1 MGRELQRAN
10 HNQRLAEWGRR
21 VEAYRTSGQTVP
33 QWCGENGI
41 AVSTYYA
48 WQRKV
53 FRAVAGT
60 AGPCFAEVPVS
71 AGTFGDRLAVIRS
84 GGIEIELCPGADKAA
99 IHAIIEALRG
109 C

>member
-1 MGRELQRAN
+1 M
-10 HNQRLAEWGRR
+10 
-21 VEAYRTSGQTVP
+21 EACRTSGQTVP

-53 FRAVAGT
+53 FRAVAGA
-60 AGPCFAEVPVS
+60 AGPCFAEVPVNT
-71 AGTFGDRLAVIRS
+71 GIPGDRLAVIRS
-84 GGIEIELCPGADKAA
+84 GEIEIELCSGADEAA
-99 IHAIIEALRG
+99 IRAIIGALRG

>member
-1 MGRELQRAN
+1 M
-10 HNQRLAEWGRR
+10 
-21 VEAYRTSGQTVP
+21 EACRTSGQTVP

-60 AGPCFAEVPVS
+60 AGPCFAEVPVIAEAS
-71 AGTFGDRLAVIRS
+71 GDRLAVIRS
-84 GGIEIELCPGADKAA
+84 GEIEIELCSGADEAA
-99 IHAIIEALRG
+99 IRAIIEALRG

>member
-1 MGRELQRAN
+1 M
-10 HNQRLAEWGRR
+10 
-21 VEAYRTSGQTVP
+21 EACRTSGQTVP

-53 FRAVAGT
+53 FRAVTET

-71 AGTFGDRLAVIRS
+71 ALSPGDRLAVIRS
-84 GGIEIELCPGADKAA
+84 GGIEIELCSGADEAA
-99 IHAIIEALRG
+99 IRSIIEALRG

>member
-1 MGRELQRAN
+1 M
-10 HNQRLAEWGRR
+10 
-21 VEAYRTSGQTVP
+21 EACRTSGQTVP
-33 QWCGENGI
+33 QRCGENGI

-60 AGPCFAEVPVS
+60 AGPCFAEVPVIAETS
-71 AGTFGDRLAVIRS
+71 GDRLAVIRS
-84 GGIEIELCPGADKAA
+84 GEIEIELCSGADEAA
-99 IHAIIEALRG
+99 IRAIIEALRG